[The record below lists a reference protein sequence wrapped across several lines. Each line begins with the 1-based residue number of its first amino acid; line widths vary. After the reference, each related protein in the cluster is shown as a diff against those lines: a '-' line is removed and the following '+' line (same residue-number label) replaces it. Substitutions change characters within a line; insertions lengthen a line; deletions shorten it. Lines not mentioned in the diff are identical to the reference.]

1 VIVERLELV
10 DFRNYASAKFELTD
24 GMTVVMGDNGH
35 GKTNLAEALAYL
47 ATLSSFRA
55 TNNEAMIRE
64 GADRAVV
71 RAVVRQPD
79 ERRESIDA
87 ELPRRGVGR
96 AFVNRQRLRK
106 VRDLLGTVR
115 VTVFS
120 PDDLVIVKGSP
131 GGRRRYLDETLSTLS
146 RKHDAARLDIDRLLR
161 QRNTLLKQLGSR
173 WAPASQVG
181 SRGGD
186 DDATLDIWD
195 QRFSDAGDQFGATRA
210 ALVEQLT
217 PLVGA
222 AYGELAGDTSV
233 RLSYDPPWRR
243 TGLAAALA
251 AARDDDLRLR
261 TSTVGP
267 HRDDVDLF
275 LNDLPAR
282 THASQGEQRSLAL
295 ALRLATH
302 RLVVA
307 ETGDEPVL
315 VLDDVLSELDDG
327 RSASLLAHLHG
338 GQIVI
343 TTASA
348 MPPGAHPDAVIR
360 IENGTRVE
368 VSGGKAT

>member
-1 VIVERLELV
+1 M

-173 WAPASQVG
+173 WAPASQAA

>member
-1 VIVERLELV
+1 MIVETLELV
-10 DFRNYASAKFELTD
+10 DFRNYAAARFELAD

-55 TNNEAMIRE
+55 MNNEVMIRE

-96 AFVNRQRLRK
+96 VFVNRQRLRR

-173 WAPASQVG
+173 WAPSSQVG

-195 QRFSDAGDQFGATRA
+195 QRFADAGDRFGATRA
-210 ALVEQLT
+210 ALVEQLRRSS
-217 PLVGA
+217 A
-222 AYGELAGDTSV
+222 
-233 RLSYDPPWRR
+233 RR
-243 TGLAAALA
+243 TASWPVTRRCACPTTRPGGAPVSPPPLPQPVTTTSGC
-251 AARDDDLRLR
+251 ARRR
-261 TSTVGP
+261 SVHTETTS
-267 HRDDVDLF
+267 
-275 LNDLPAR
+275 
-282 THASQGEQRSLAL
+282 SCS
-295 ALRLATH
+295 
-302 RLVVA
+302 
-307 ETGDEPVL
+307 
-315 VLDDVLSELDDG
+315 
-327 RSASLLAHLHG
+327 
-338 GQIVI
+338 
-343 TTASA
+343 
-348 MPPGAHPDAVIR
+348 
-360 IENGTRVE
+360 
-368 VSGGKAT
+368 